1 MPELIQIG
9 IRIRDPNRIG
19 NRHGLSADEMRSL
32 CDRILSFAKAD
43 NTRVNIESGMR
54 GFTRTATNRITTAG
68 TTSDV
73 TIRVMS
79 VFGKRAASVETNRLD
94 AASLARTVRECE
106 DLARISPENP
116 EYLPELGAQ
125 TFAAVNGYYS
135 TTGDLTTESRAR
147 AAAIAIKAAEGS
159 KAIAAGFIDVRAGS
173 QAVATSKGLFAYDAG
188 TGVASTL
195 TVRTLDGSSS
205 GWAGDEGAD
214 WATIE
219 SERIAEDAVRK
230 CQQWRGKRALEPGKY
245 DVVLEPTAVGMLML
259 RMQGTF
265 DARQA
270 DEGRSYFSRK
280 GGGNR
285 VGDKLFDERVTI
297 ISDPASRNAETSP
310 FTGAGLP
317 VTREVWVEN
326 GVLKNLSY
334 SRFWAEQKQV
344 APKAPPAQLD
354 HVRRRCQRRRHDHVG
369 EAWRAAEPLL
379 VHPWAQPAHH
389 LAYGSHPRRD
399 VSDRERKDQPAGDEF
414 PVQSIARRAAPER
427 GDAGSPDACRR
438 QRKQFGRRAD
448 CCASA
453 HRQRILPLERQRR
466 NLTALRALGA
476 SAGHKHSRAIP
487 P

>member
-1 MPELIQIG
+1 MPEPAQIQDS
-9 IRIRDPNRIG
+9 RSNVR

-43 NTRVNIESGMR
+43 NTRVNVESGMR

-125 TFAAVNGYYS
+125 TYAAVNGYYPA
-135 TTGDLTTESRAR
+135 TGDLTTESRAR
-147 AAAIAIKAAEGS
+147 AAAIAITAAASS
-159 KAIAAGFIDVRAGS
+159 KTIAAGFIDVRAGS
-173 QAVATSKGLFAYDAG
+173 QAVATSKGLFAYHSG

-195 TVRTLDGSSS
+195 TVRTPDGSSS

-214 WATIE
+214 WTTIE
-219 SERIAEDAVRK
+219 SQRIADDAVRK
-230 CQQWRGKRALEPGKY
+230 CQQWRGKTTLEPGKY

-259 RMQGTF
+259 RMQGAF

-270 DEGRSYFSRK
+270 DEGRSYFSKK

-285 VGDKLFDERVTI
+285 VGEKLFDERVTI
-297 ISDPASRNAETSP
+297 LSDPASTNAETSP

-317 VTREVWVEN
+317 VTREVWVEK
-326 GVLKNLSY
+326 GVLKSLSY

-344 APKAPPAQLD
+344 APKAPPANLIMSG
-354 HVRRRCQRRRHDHVG
+354 G
-369 EAWRAAEPLL
+369 EASVEDMIKSVKRGVLLSRFWYIRPLNPRIISHTGLTRDGTFLIENGKISRPVTNFRFNQSLAELLQNVEMLGRPTRVAASENSSVSVPI
-379 VHPWAQPAHH
+379 VVPA
-389 LAYGSHPRRD
+389 LTVRGFFLSS
-399 VSDRERKDQPAGDEF
+399 VSD
-414 PVQSIARRAAPER
+414 
-427 GDAGSPDACRR
+427 
-438 QRKQFGRRAD
+438 
-448 CCASA
+448 
-453 HRQRILPLERQRR
+453 
-466 NLTALRALGA
+466 
-476 SAGHKHSRAIP
+476 AI
-487 P
+487 